1 MLFHFS
7 ILCDDPDADVL
18 VWSEAFY
25 IGRGI
30 MMNKPTV
37 LSSGEWLFPIAIW
50 PSEIHGKLR
59 AAGLREDDDP
69 RSYVYK
75 SSDNG
80 KTFVKLGGS
89 AVKERRCDE
98 HMVLELPNGV
108 LAMYVR
114 TRYGIA
120 VSHSYDRGVTWSH
133 GEDSGLGGPCSRF
146 YIGRLRSGRILLINH
161 INFTGRNNLTALLS
175 EDDGK
180 TFPYSIM
187 LDERSGVSYP
197 DVCEGED
204 GYLYIIYDRERG
216 HGKRT
221 LEEAYTAAREI
232 LVAKITENDI
242 INGGLKDQ
250 NSYLKRIVS
259 KLGALSDKDEN
270 PYLKKELT
278 SEELAEK
285 LLSEGG
291 NIAEKVFA
299 LFPFNCTS
307 IYDID
312 SKKVEALV
320 RKFEDNGSHDKEL
333 LVQIITIIRTAP
345 KQCANANPIID
356 AIKKYI
362 EEHIS
367 EDFLVSDLADSLKI
381 SVYYLCHMFK
391 AVTGITEADIMAG
404 KLVTSTSKLRVLIN
418 DNQAKQTEKTA
429 DTPSAAGVELKMTVG
444 KTEYT
449 VNGEVKMMDVA
460 PIIVSSRTMLPV
472 RYVAEALGAT
482 VVWDGDTSTATITT
496 AGTAL
501 KITVG
506 ASEAVVNGQ
515 AVRLDSPAFIENSR
529 TYMPVRFVAETL
541 GATVAWDGATS
552 TATITK

>member
-1 MLFHFS
+1 MLITNKEDLQRFAPCHRVWQGIPGIEHTKGGRTFVTFYS
-7 ILCDDPDADVL
+7 GATTETYGNYILLYRSDDDFKEPIAALAKPGKFRCFDPVLWIDPCGRLWFVWNVMPGEEVWGILCDDPDADVL

-75 SSDNG
+75 TSDNG

-320 RKFEDNGSHDKEL
+320 RKFEDNGSQDKEL

-391 AVTGITEADIMAG
+391 AVTGITVAEYRNSLRITKAKKMLIYTDEPINEIAQKCG
-404 KLVTSTSKLRVLIN
+404 FCTAAYFSEIFAKL
-418 DNQAKQTEKTA
+418 EKIS
-429 DTPSAAGVELKMTVG
+429 P
-444 KTEYT
+444 TEYRKLHIK
-449 VNGEVKMMDVA
+449 E
-460 PIIVSSRTMLPV
+460 IL
-472 RYVAEALGAT
+472 
-482 VVWDGDTSTATITT
+482 
-496 AGTAL
+496 
-501 KITVG
+501 
-506 ASEAVVNGQ
+506 
-515 AVRLDSPAFIENSR
+515 
-529 TYMPVRFVAETL
+529 
-541 GATVAWDGATS
+541 
-552 TATITK
+552 